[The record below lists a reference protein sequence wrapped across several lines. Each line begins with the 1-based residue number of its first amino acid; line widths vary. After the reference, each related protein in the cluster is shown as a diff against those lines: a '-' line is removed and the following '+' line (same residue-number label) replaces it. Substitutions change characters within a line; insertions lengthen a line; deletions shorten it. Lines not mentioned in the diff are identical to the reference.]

1 MRGWYR
7 DAVERALTPTRV
19 TSEGITEDQVDLY
32 SYVPPPVEN
41 IPVYID
47 TFTADDSVP
56 TEDDIEWAVI

>member
-7 DAVERALTPTRV
+7 DAVERVLTSTRV

-32 SYVPPPVEN
+32 SYMPPPVEN

>member
-7 DAVERALTPTRV
+7 DAADRALTPTRV
-19 TSEGITEDQVDLY
+19 TPEGTTEDQVDLY

-41 IPVYID
+41 IPIYID

-56 TEDDIEWAVI
+56 T